1 MTGFVDATIKGQ
13 VPKDHHILRQISAMA
28 NMLPAID
35 SDQFRE
41 EFLVEY
47 NDTLLVTYLSA
58 ITKGCNV
65 RRLCVCV
72 LCLRSRVR
80 RWRTS

>member
-1 MTGFVDATIKGQ
+1 
-13 VPKDHHILRQISAMA
+13 MA
-28 NMLPAID
+28 NMVRVGEKRVLGAHVLCDITHRLFCAFVVCVRALQLPAID
-35 SDQFRE
+35 SDEFRH

-65 RRLCVCV
+65 RFCMRVCA
-72 LCLRSRVR
+72 L
-80 RWRTS
+80 